1 MTPTLYR
8 EFMVGA
14 QNGDDLDVHRVSGF
28 QSSDW
33 GRKDLEG
40 KREKKKKKKN
50 EL

>member
-1 MTPTLYR
+1 
-8 EFMVGA
+8 MVGA

-40 KREKKKKKKN
+40 KREKKQNKRT
-50 EL
+50 LTSAY